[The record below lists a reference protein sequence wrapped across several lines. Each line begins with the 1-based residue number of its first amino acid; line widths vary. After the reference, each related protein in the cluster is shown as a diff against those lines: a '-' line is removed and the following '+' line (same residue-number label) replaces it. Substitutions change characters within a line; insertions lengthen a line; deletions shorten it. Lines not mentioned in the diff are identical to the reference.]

1 MEGLEVCSLLGL
13 PERQGRGRESLDLLF
28 KYHKFILMNGPK
40 NNSGGKISS
49 TLFLERYLKY

>member
-1 MEGLEVCSLLGL
+1 MCSLLGL